1 MTRRRARRKPIDA
14 AAERDAEL
22 LRPTMHWEEILRLT
36 RDPELLRQAKQEAAQ
51 ELEFRR
57 LTKARLSPIG
67 APAELSQSEAR
78 AMTLLAFGKRPD
90 LPRGEDY
97 VRQLR
102 PIWRGL
108 LKKTK

>member
-1 MTRRRARRKPIDA
+1 MTRQRARRKPIDA
-14 AAERDAEL
+14 AAEREAEL
-22 LRPTMHWEEILRLT
+22 LRL
-36 RDPELLRQAKQEAAQ
+36 PEQEAAQ
-51 ELEFRR
+51 ELAFLR
-57 LTKARLSPIG
+57 LAKTSLSPIG
-67 APAELSQSEAR
+67 APAELSRSEAR

-108 LKKTK
+108 LKKTKVG